1 MAGDGTP
8 GPDGWVTARV
18 PLESTG
24 NALAEFLRLGA
35 DVEIL
40 EPADLRE
47 QAIQT
52 VTALAALY
60 RAGPGPPG

>member
-1 MAGDGTP
+1 
-8 GPDGWVTARV
+8 V

-52 VTALAALY
+52 VSDLAALY
-60 RAGPGPPG
+60 RADPGSPG